1 VNAYQGAKA
10 VTSHIDF
17 IHRIYR
23 LCSMLI
29 WGIKMAYMD
38 VNGARLFYTDTGG
51 DGPVVM
57 FSHGLLFSTEMFD
70 DQIAHL
76 KGKYRCIAYDHRGQ
90 GQSEATEGGYDMDT
104 LADDAAALLV
114 ALKVDKCHFVGLSM
128 GGFVALRMALNHPDR
143 VLSIS
148 VLDSSADAERQ
159 ENHGR
164 YNMLNFILRWFGPK
178 PVVGSVMP
186 IMFGQSFLKDPAR
199 QELRDRWRRFLGQVA
214 DKKAMSKAVSG
225 VISRESIYDRL
236 GEIKIPTLIMV
247 GDEDTATVPAKSER
261 MHKAIAGSDYQII
274 PKGGHVSTIDAPDA
288 VNAALSGFLDKT
300 AQG

>member
-1 VNAYQGAKA
+1 
-10 VTSHIDF
+10 
-17 IHRIYR
+17 
-23 LCSMLI
+23 
-29 WGIKMAYMD
+29 MAYIE

-51 DGPVVM
+51 NGPVVM

-90 GQSEATEGGYDMDT
+90 GQSGATDGGYDMDT
-104 LADDAAALLV
+104 LADDAAALLT
-114 ALKVDKCHFVGLSM
+114 ALKVEKCHFVGLSM
-128 GGFVALRMALNHPDR
+128 GGFVALRMALNYPDR

-148 VLDSSADAERQ
+148 VLDSSADAEPQ

-199 QELRDRWRRFLGQVA
+199 KQLRDKWRRFLGQVA

-225 VISRESIYDRL
+225 VITRNGVDERL
-236 GEIKIPTLIMV
+236 GQIKAPCLIMV

-261 MHKAIAGSDYQII
+261 MHKAIAGSEFQII
-274 PKGGHVSTIDAPDA
+274 PKGGHVSTIDAPGA
-288 VNAALSGFLDKT
+288 VNAALSDFLDNL
-300 AQG
+300 A

>member
-1 VNAYQGAKA
+1 
-10 VTSHIDF
+10 
-17 IHRIYR
+17 
-23 LCSMLI
+23 
-29 WGIKMAYMD
+29 MAYIE

-51 DGPVVM
+51 NGPVVV

-90 GQSEATEGGYDMDT
+90 GQSGATDDGYDMDT
-104 LADDAAALLV
+104 LADDAAALLT
-114 ALKVDKCHFVGLSM
+114 ALKVEKCHFVGLSM
-128 GGFVALRMALNHPDR
+128 GGFVALRMALDYPDR

-148 VLDSSADAERQ
+148 VLDSSADAEPQ

-186 IMFGQSFLKDPAR
+186 IMFGQTFLQDPAR
-199 QELRDRWRRFLGQVA
+199 KQLRDKWRRFLGQVA
-214 DKKAMSKAVSG
+214 DKKAMSKAVNG
-225 VISRESIYDRL
+225 VITRNGVYERL
-236 GEIKIPTLIMV
+236 SEIKAPCLIMV

-261 MHKAIAGSDYQII
+261 MHKAIAGSTFQII
-274 PKGGHVSTIDAPDA
+274 PKGGHVSTIDAPGA
-288 VNAALSGFLDKT
+288 VNAALSGFLDNL
-300 AQG
+300 A